1 MEEAGNALLLLVPF
15 VQVATRDQETFCC
28 VWFCGPTTTEL
39 MKSKNKTLRTTEA
52 SDSKIPAVRGI

>member
-15 VQVATRDQETFCC
+15 VQVATRDQETFRC

-39 MKSKNKTLRTTEA
+39 MKTKKQIIKNNRSK
-52 SDSKIPAVRGI
+52 